1 MSCGCKKN
9 PNSPEIKTEAAVVA
23 DTWEYRRPSKTR
35 PLDQCLFC
43 AQKHADEALTT
54 MCEFTYELE
63 NRSFVHGSIR
73 AVVNHTFKSWPA
85 IAAKARE
92 AALLW
97 QSAEF
102 AKAREVLLQAASV
115 IDAEIRRENPDIDA
129 RIRQAGGEG

>member
-9 PNSPEIKTEAAVVA
+9 QNTPEIKTEASPVA

-43 AQKHADEALTT
+43 AQKHADEALAA

-85 IAAKARE
+85 IATKARK

-102 AKAREVLLQAASV
+102 IKAREALLQAASA
-115 IDAEIRRENPDIDA
+115 IDAEIRRENPDIDE

>member
-9 PNSPEIKTEAAVVA
+9 PDSPEIKAEAAVVT
-23 DTWEYRRPSKTR
+23 DTWEYKRPTKTR

-43 AQKHADEALTT
+43 AQKHADEALAA

-73 AVVNHTFKSWPA
+73 AVVNHTFRSWPA
-85 IAAKARE
+85 IAAKARK

-102 AKAREVLLQAASV
+102 AKAREALLQAASA

-129 RIRQAGGEG
+129 RIRQAGGGG

>member
-9 PNSPEIKTEAAVVA
+9 TNGTEIRTESAAVT
-23 DTWEYRRPSKTR
+23 DTWEYRRPSRTR

-43 AQKHADEALTT
+43 AQKHADEALAA

-73 AVVNHTFKSWPA
+73 AVVNHAFRSWPD

-102 AKAREVLLQAASV
+102 AKAREALLQAASA

>member
-9 PNSPEIKTEAAVVA
+9 PNGSEIKAEAAVVA

-43 AQKHADEALTT
+43 AQKHADEALAA

-73 AVVNHTFKSWPA
+73 AVVNHTFRSWPA

-102 AKAREVLLQAASV
+102 AKAREALLQAASA

-129 RIRQAGGEG
+129 RIRQAGREG

>member
-1 MSCGCKKN
+1 MSCGCQKN
-9 PNSPEIKTEAAVVA
+9 PNGPEIKAEVAVVA

-43 AQKHADEALTT
+43 AQKHADEALAA

-73 AVVNHTFKSWPA
+73 AIVNHTFRSWPA
-85 IAAKARE
+85 IAAKARK

-102 AKAREVLLQAASV
+102 VKAREALLQAASA

>member
-9 PNSPEIKTEAAVVA
+9 LDSPEIKTEASPVA

-43 AQKHADEALTT
+43 AQKHADEALVA
-54 MCEFTYELE
+54 MSEYTYELE

-85 IAAKARE
+85 IATKARK
-92 AALLW
+92 AALSW
-97 QSAEF
+97 QSAEWR
-102 AKAREVLLQAASV
+102 KAEELLREASAA

-129 RIRQAGGEG
+129 RIREG

>member
-9 PNSPEIKTEAAVVA
+9 PNNPETKTGASAVSGA
-23 DTWEYRRPSKTR
+23 WEYKRPSKTR

-43 AQKHADEALTT
+43 AQKHADEALAA

-102 AKAREVLLQAASV
+102 IKAREALLQAASA

>member
-1 MSCGCKKN
+1 MSCECKKN
-9 PNSPEIKTEAAVVA
+9 PNEPEIKAEAAVVA

-43 AQKHADEALTT
+43 AQKHADEALAA

-102 AKAREVLLQAASV
+102 VKAQEALLQAASA
-115 IDAEIRRENPDIDA
+115 IDAEIRRENSDIDA
-129 RIRQAGGEG
+129 RIRQASGEG

>member
-1 MSCGCKKN
+1 MSCGCQKN
-9 PNSPEIKTEAAVVA
+9 PNSPEIKTESSVVA
-23 DTWEYRRPSKTR
+23 DTWEYRRPTKTR
-35 PLDQCLFC
+35 PMDQCIFC
-43 AQKHADEALTT
+43 AQKHADEALAA

-85 IAAKARE
+85 IATKARE

-102 AKAREVLLQAASV
+102 TKARGILLEVAAA
-115 IDAEIRRENPDIDA
+115 IDAEIRRQNPDIDA